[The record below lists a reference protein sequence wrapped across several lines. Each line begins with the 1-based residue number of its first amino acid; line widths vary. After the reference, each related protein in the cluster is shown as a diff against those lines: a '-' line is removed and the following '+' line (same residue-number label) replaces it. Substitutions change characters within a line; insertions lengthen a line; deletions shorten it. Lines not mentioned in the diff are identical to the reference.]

1 MSISANRAAVDQTPQ
16 TRERI
21 LDSAERLF
29 AERGFGAS
37 IRDITSAA
45 GANIAAV
52 NYYFRSKD
60 ELYREAMLR
69 LMRIHRER
77 RLQVIRSV
85 MSNPKARVEELL
97 SAFADAVVQVE
108 GDGETGRILM
118 RLMHREITEPH
129 LPPEMGFNEVMRPV
143 EAALVEA
150 LTRLEP
156 GLDAQ
161 DARWCV
167 QSFVAQLLWAN
178 QVATLF
184 FDPEH
189 RDKAPFSVEQM
200 VAHIVRFTASGIRV
214 AAQSSSPAA

>member
-1 MSISANRAAVDQTPQ
+1 MSISANRAVVDQTPQ

-60 ELYREAMLR
+60 ELYRESVQR

-77 RLQVIRSV
+77 RLAVIRGV
-85 MSNPKARVEELL
+85 MSGSKVRTEDLL
-97 SAFADAVVQVE
+97 RSFAGAVVQPE
-108 GDGETGRILM
+108 AHGETGRILM

-129 LPPEMGFNEVMRPV
+129 LPPDMGFKEVMRPV
-143 EAALVEA
+143 EGALVEA

-156 GLDAQ
+156 GLDPKEA
-161 DARWCV
+161 AWCV

-178 QVATLF
+178 QVVTLF
-184 FDPEH
+184 HDPEH
-189 RDKAPFSVEQM
+189 RDKVPFSVQDM
-200 VAHIVRFTASGIRV
+200 LDHIVRFTASGIR
-214 AAQSSSPAA
+214 AAARSSSSAA